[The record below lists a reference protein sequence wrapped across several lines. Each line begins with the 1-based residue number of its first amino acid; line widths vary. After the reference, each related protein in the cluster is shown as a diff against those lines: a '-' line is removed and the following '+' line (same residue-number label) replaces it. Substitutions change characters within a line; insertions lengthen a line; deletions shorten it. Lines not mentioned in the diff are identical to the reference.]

1 LLKSATFRGD
11 GLAYKVVGKLMP
23 PRSRF
28 SSAGGERKS
37 KPVNLSILYK
47 RLRGQASARSLAAAI
62 AGLALVA
69 GPALA
74 RDSLAVSTGVEMG
87 DSQSGNYLAALV
99 AGADRDTTSAA
110 AYFREALRADPR
122 NPELVE
128 RAFAAAL
135 ANGNMGDAFQLSERL
150 LTRDPNNSLARLSLA
165 VRAIGDGQYAIAR
178 AQLAGGDAGKAHDVT
193 TSLLT
198 AWSYAGLNDERH
210 AIDTLDH
217 IHDTSFAVFRD
228 YHAGLIADLTG
239 VAPEAQ
245 KRLKAAY
252 DAEKNTLRLADAY
265 ARYLARHG
273 DRDGAKQIYQDFTHV
288 LPHHPVVEGAMADL
302 AAGKELEP
310 IVRTAKDGAAEVLY
324 GLGAAGSR
332 QGDELAALIYLR
344 LALYLRP
351 DHALAAV
358 TVADLYEQ
366 LKQNRAAIDAYDMVP
381 ETSPMRISA
390 NIQAGLSLDALGR
403 SDDAVKKLKEIVAAN
418 PKDIDALSALG
429 SLQRSAKKFDDASE
443 TYTKAIDLL
452 GKPDRSNWTLFYFR
466 AICFERTKRWPKAEA
481 DFKTALEL
489 FPDQPLVL
497 NYLGYSWVDQ
507 GVNLDEAFKMLRR
520 AVDLRPTDGYV
531 VDSLGWAHFKLGHY
545 EEATRELEKAI
556 ELKPADPV
564 VNDHLGDAYWH
575 TGRKLDAH
583 FQWNHA
589 RDMGPEPDDLPN
601 ILKKIDS
608 GLPEEAPPAAAQ
620 SEPKKDGG

>member
-1 LLKSATFRGD
+1 VAPQILPFRLSGQSTRRLL
-11 GLAYKVVGKLMP
+11 
-23 PRSRF
+23 
-28 SSAGGERKS
+28 
-37 KPVNLSILYK
+37 
-47 RLRGQASARSLAAAI
+47 LAAAT
-62 AGLALVA
+62 GLVLAA

-74 RDSLAVSTGVEMG
+74 RDSLAMSTPLEVGE
-87 DSQSGNYLAALV
+87 SQAGNYLAALV
-99 AGADRDTTSAA
+99 AGADRDTTAA
-110 AYFREALRADPR
+110 ATYFRETLRADPR
-122 NPELVE
+122 NPELID

-135 ANGNMGDAFQLSERL
+135 ANGNMEDAFQLADRL
-150 LTRDPNNSLARLSLA
+150 LMRDPNNSLARLTAA
-165 VRAIGDGQYAIAR
+165 VRAIADGQYAVAR
-178 AQLAGGDAGKAHDVT
+178 VQLAGGEAGRAHDVT
-193 TSLLT
+193 TTLLT
-198 AWSYAGLNDERH
+198 AWSFAGLSDGKD
-210 AIDTLDH
+210 ALTTLDR
-217 IHDTSFAVFRD
+217 IRDASFAVFRD

-239 VAPEAQ
+239 NAPEAL

-252 DAEKNTLRLADAY
+252 DGEKNTLRLADAY

-273 DRDGAKQIYQDFTHV
+273 DRDGAKQIYESFAQI
-288 LPHHPVVEGAMADL
+288 LPHHPIVEGALADL
-302 AAGKELEP
+302 AAGHPLDP
-310 IVRTAKDGAAEVLY
+310 IIRNAKDGAAEVLY
-324 GLGAAGSR
+324 GLGGAGSR

-366 LKQNRAAIDAYDMVP
+366 LKQSQSAIDAYEMVP
-381 ETSPMRISA
+381 SASPMRASA
-390 NIQAGLSLDALGR
+390 NIQAGLSLEALGR
-403 SDDAVKKLKEIVAAN
+403 SAEATKRLQEIVAAD

-429 SLQRSAKKFDDASE
+429 GLQRSAKNFADAAQ
-443 TYTKAIDLL
+443 TYDKAIALL
-452 GKPDRSNWTLFYFR
+452 DKPDRSNWTLFYFR
-466 AICFERTKRWPKAEA
+466 AICFERTKQWPKAEA
-481 DFKTALEL
+481 DFKKALEL

-531 VDSLGWAHFKLGHY
+531 VDSLGWANFKLGHY

-564 VNDHLGDAYWH
+564 VNDHLGDAYWRM
-575 TGRKLDAH
+575 GRKLDAH

-589 RDMGPEPDDLPN
+589 RDMGPEPEDLPA

-608 GLPEEAPPAAAQ
+608 GLPEEPQPAAAQ
-620 SEPKKDGG
+620 TEPKKDGG

>member
-1 LLKSATFRGD
+1 
-11 GLAYKVVGKLMP
+11 MP
-23 PRSRF
+23 PRARSP
-28 SSAGGERKS
+28 SAGGERKS
-37 KPVNLSILYK
+37 KHVASQILPFRLSGRSTR
-47 RLRGQASARSLAAAI
+47 RLLI
-62 AGLALVA
+62 ATAMGLALSA
-69 GPALA
+69 GPTLA
-74 RDSLAVSTGVEMG
+74 RDSVAVSTPFEVGE
-87 DSQSGNYLAALV
+87 SQAGNYLAALV
-99 AGADRDTTSAA
+99 AGADRDTTAA
-110 AYFREALRADPR
+110 ATYFRETLRADPR
-122 NPELVE
+122 NPELID

-135 ANGNMGDAFQLSERL
+135 ANGNMEDAFQLADRL
-150 LTRDPNNSLARLSLA
+150 LARDPNNSLARLTVA
-165 VRAIGDGQYAIAR
+165 VRAIADGQYAVAR
-178 AQLAGGDAGKAHDVT
+178 VQLAGGEAGRAHDVT
-193 TSLLT
+193 TTLLT
-198 AWSYAGLNDERH
+198 AWSFAGLNDGKD
-210 AIDTLDH
+210 ALTTLDR
-217 IHDTSFAVFRD
+217 IRDPSFAVFRD

-239 VAPEAQ
+239 NAPEAL

-252 DAEKNTLRLADAY
+252 DGEKNTLRLADTY

-273 DRDGAKQIYQDFTHV
+273 DRDGAKKIYEDFAHV
-288 LPHHPVVEGAMADL
+288 LPHHPLVDGALADL
-302 AAGKELEP
+302 AAGRPLDP
-310 IVRTAKDGAAEVLY
+310 IIRNAKDGAAEVLY
-324 GLGAAGSR
+324 GLGGAGSR

-366 LKQNRAAIDAYDMVP
+366 LKQSQSAIDAYEMVP
-381 ETSPMRISA
+381 SGSPMRASA
-390 NIQAGLSLDALGR
+390 NIQAGLSLEALGR
-403 SDDAVKKLKEIVAAN
+403 SDEATKRLQEIVAAD

-429 SLQRSAKKFDDASE
+429 SLQRAAKKFDDAAQ
-443 TYTKAIDLL
+443 TYTSAIDLL
-452 GKPDRSNWTLFYFR
+452 AKPDRSNWTLFYFR
-466 AICFERTKRWPKAEA
+466 AICYERSKQWPKAEA

-564 VNDHLGDAYWH
+564 VNDHLGDAYWRM
-575 TGRKLDAH
+575 GRKLDAH

-589 RDMGPEPDDLPN
+589 RDMGPEPEDLPA

-608 GLPEEAPPAAAQ
+608 GLPDEEKPAAAQ
-620 SEPKKDGG
+620 NEPKKDGG

>member
-1 LLKSATFRGD
+1 VNPEIRQSSRRGRSVARILIAASIGLSLSAGAASARD
-11 GLAYKVVGKLMP
+11 GLAFSDPFEVG
-23 PRSRF
+23 
-28 SSAGGERKS
+28 E
-37 KPVNLSILYK
+37 
-47 RLRGQASARSLAAAI
+47 
-62 AGLALVA
+62 
-69 GPALA
+69 
-74 RDSLAVSTGVEMG
+74 
-87 DSQSGNYLAALV
+87 SQSGNYLAALV
-99 AGADRDTTSAA
+99 AGADRDTPAAA

-122 NPELVE
+122 NPELIE

-135 ANGNMGDAFQLSERL
+135 ANGNIPDAFSLSDRL
-150 LTRDPNNSLARLSLA
+150 LTRDSNNSLGRLTLA
-165 VRAIGDGQYAIAR
+165 VRALADGQYAAAR
-178 AQLAGGDAGKAHDVT
+178 VQLALGEAGKAHDVT
-193 TSLLT
+193 TTLLT
-198 AWSYAGLNDERH
+198 AWSFAGLNDGH
-210 AIDTLDH
+210 DALTTLDH
-217 IHDTSFAVFRD
+217 IHDASFAVFRD

-239 VAPEAQ
+239 NPSEAV

-252 DAEKNTLRLADAY
+252 EAEKNTLRLADTY

-273 DRDGAKQIYQDFTHV
+273 DRDGAKKIYEDFTHV
-288 LPHHPVVEGAMADL
+288 LPHHPVVDQALADL
-302 AAGKELEP
+302 AAGKPLDP
-310 IVRTAKDGAAEVLY
+310 IIRNAKDGAAEVLY
-324 GLGAAGSR
+324 GLGGAGSR

-366 LKQNRAAIDAYDMVP
+366 LKQNQAAIDAYDMVP
-381 ETSPMRISA
+381 QASPMRASA

-403 SDDAVKKLKEIVAAN
+403 SDEAVKRLQSIVDAS

-429 SLQRSAKKFDDASE
+429 SLQRSAKKFGDAAV

-452 GKPDRSNWTLFYFR
+452 PKPDRSNWTLFYFR
-466 AICFERTKRWPKAEA
+466 AICFERTKQWPKAEA
-481 DFKTALEL
+481 DFKQALEL
-489 FPDQPLVL
+489 FPNQPLVL

-507 GVNLDEAFKMLRR
+507 GINLDEAFKMLRQ

-545 EEATRELEKAI
+545 DDATRELEKAI

-564 VNDHLGDAYWH
+564 VNDHLGDAYWR

-589 RDMGPEPDDLPN
+589 RDMGPEPDDLPA

-608 GLPEEAPPAAAQ
+608 GLPDVTPVAAPAEPA
-620 SEPKKDGG
+620 EPKKDGG